1 MKKHLKNCYDLLKIL
16 GNPTLVGPVSSGQI
30 SKLANQIIV
39 GVTIGAVAEASYF
52 MRKIWN

>member
-1 MKKHLKNCYDLLKIL
+1 MICLKKL

-39 GVTIGAVAEASYF
+39 GVTIGAVAEAVTLCENLEPIQI
-52 MRKIWN
+52 K